1 MNVKKDMKFSERTRQ
16 EINFPWP
23 KIPFNIVL
31 VNPMIPPN
39 TGNIARLC
47 AATGSKLHLIK
58 PLGFDISDKQLKRAG
73 LDYWEQVDL
82 TIHDN
87 FNQYIDIFY
96 DSPKYFFTTAA
107 KIDHA
112 EIDYTQGDHLIFG
125 NEPYGLS
132 DDIIES
138 NHKHCC
144 NIPIKLNAVRSLNL
158 SNAVSIALYT
168 ALRKLG

>member
-1 MNVKKDMKFSERTRQ
+1 MKKEMKFSKRMRH
-16 EINFPWP
+16 EIDFPWP

-47 AATGSKLHLIK
+47 AATHSVLHLIK

-73 LDYWEQVDL
+73 LDYWNKVDL
-82 TIHDN
+82 IVHEN
-87 FNQYIDIFY
+87 IY
-96 DSPKYFFTTAA
+96 DYFDKFRDTKKYFFSTAA
-107 KIDHA
+107 KKDHA
-112 EIDYTQGDHLIFG
+112 EINYTEGDHLIFG
-125 NEPYGLS
+125 NEPLGLS
-132 DDIIES
+132 DEIINS
-138 NHKHCC
+138 NEEYCC

-168 ALRKLG
+168 ALRKIS

>member
-58 PLGFDISDKQLKRAG
+58 PLGLSL
-73 LDYWEQVDL
+73 
-82 TIHDN
+82 IH
-87 FNQYIDIFY
+87 I
-96 DSPKYFFTTAA
+96 
-107 KIDHA
+107 
-112 EIDYTQGDHLIFG
+112 
-125 NEPYGLS
+125 
-132 DDIIES
+132 
-138 NHKHCC
+138 
-144 NIPIKLNAVRSLNL
+144 
-158 SNAVSIALYT
+158 
-168 ALRKLG
+168 